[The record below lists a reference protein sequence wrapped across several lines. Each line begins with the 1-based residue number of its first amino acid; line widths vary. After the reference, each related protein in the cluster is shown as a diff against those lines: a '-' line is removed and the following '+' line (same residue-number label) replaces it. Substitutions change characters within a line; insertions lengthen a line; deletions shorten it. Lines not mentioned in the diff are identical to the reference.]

1 MPAGA
6 VGRPAGA
13 RTLPQHP
20 PCPEPGV
27 PSGEARRPPFPDRA
41 VPSGEDPRPQ
51 GVLLQR
57 KAASGGSHSILFESS
72 GWLSVEA
79 TTDRRNTMDDD
90 DTLPPSPQPAPD
102 NTSGST
108 PPQSAPVTTRR
119 RPGRFAVGMAAGALG
134 AGVGGGGAGYAVGHR
149 SDGTTDTTVAGGNQ
163 QAATSEGPD
172 IGSLPN

>member
-6 VGRPAGA
+6 SVDQRAPEPYRSIRLGPNRACRPG
-13 RTLPQHP
+13 RTL
-20 PCPEPGV
+20 G
-27 PSGEARRPPFPDRA
+27 
-41 VPSGEDPRPQ
+41 PQ

-90 DTLPPSPQPAPD
+90 TLTPSPQPAPD
-102 NTSGST
+102 NTSGSAPT
-108 PPQSAPVTTRR
+108 ESTPVTTRR
-119 RPGRFAVGMAAGALG
+119 RPGRFAVGMAAAALV
-134 AGVGGGGAGYAVGHR
+134 AGVGGAGAGYAVGHR
-149 SDGTTDTTVAGGNQ
+149 SDGTTATTATGGNQ

-172 IGSLPN
+172 IGSLPNGWD